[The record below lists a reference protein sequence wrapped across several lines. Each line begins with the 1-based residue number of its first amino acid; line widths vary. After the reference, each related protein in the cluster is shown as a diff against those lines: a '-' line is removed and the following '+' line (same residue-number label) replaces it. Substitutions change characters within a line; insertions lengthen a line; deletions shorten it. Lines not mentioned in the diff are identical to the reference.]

1 LNIVQRLI
9 KEGGGV
15 LHVQTR
21 LKEGTTFTIYLPGAA
36 RMKMTADS

>member
-9 KEGGGV
+9 KEGKGA

-21 LKEGTTFTIYLPGAA
+21 MHEGTTFSVYLPAMRLGL
-36 RMKMTADS
+36 